1 MTPNI
6 PIHGFHIIIHKLL
19 PAYHKITERRT
30 VLHLFLYN
38 RLHELRP
45 ILAKAVGVFLVHWI
59 SRFILILRRTSELA
73 QKVVSEGRLCF
84 EKISLFSFILGFIY
98 LQIIKVKSLST
109 NWSNLWERNENLR
122 GRVAPRIRN
131 KEYRTRFV
139 YIHSRFL
146 FFRNSRP

>member
-1 MTPNI
+1 M
-6 PIHGFHIIIHKLL
+6 
-19 PAYHKITERRT
+19 
-30 VLHLFLYN
+30 
-38 RLHELRP
+38 
-45 ILAKAVGVFLVHWI
+45 
-59 SRFILILRRTSELA
+59 A

-84 EKISLFSFILGFIY
+84 EKISLFSFILGFMY

-109 NWSNLWERNENLR
+109 NWSNQWERNENLR
-122 GRVAPRIRN
+122 GRVAARKRN